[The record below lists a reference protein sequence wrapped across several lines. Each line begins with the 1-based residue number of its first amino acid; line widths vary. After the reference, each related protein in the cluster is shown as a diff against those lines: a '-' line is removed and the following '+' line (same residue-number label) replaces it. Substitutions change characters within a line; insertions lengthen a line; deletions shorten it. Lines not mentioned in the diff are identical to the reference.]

1 MSLGKT
7 ESNPPPMPQ
16 QPMVRKKLKARRT
29 KQLAEWREKQE
40 QQEKKAAPAPAK
52 SAAAK
57 K

>member
-1 MSLGKT
+1 
-7 ESNPPPMPQ
+7 MPQ

-29 KQLAEWREKQE
+29 KQLAQWREKQE
-40 QQEKKAAPAPAK
+40 LQEKKAAPAPAK